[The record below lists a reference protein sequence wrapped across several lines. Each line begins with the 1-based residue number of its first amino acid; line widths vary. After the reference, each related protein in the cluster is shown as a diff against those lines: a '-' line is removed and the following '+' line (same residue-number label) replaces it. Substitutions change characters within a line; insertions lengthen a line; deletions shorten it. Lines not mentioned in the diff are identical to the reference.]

1 MFALGTVKPLSSL
14 NKYFYKYK
22 WWFLGGVFFV
32 AISNVFG
39 IIPAKLIRYALD
51 AAGVQVSWYRITSV
65 FGQGQAVESAITFNL
80 LVFALLVLGMALLK
94 GFFMFLMRQTI
105 IVASRHIEYDMK
117 NEIYEHYQKL
127 DYSFYSSNS
136 TGDLMNRISED
147 VGRVRSYVG
156 PAVMYTVNLV
166 VTMVLVIY
174 AMVQVNPTLTLY
186 TLIPLP
192 LLSFVIYRVEKVIN
206 RKSEKVQAE
215 LSDMSTFV
223 QETFS
228 GIRVI
233 KSYAAEEAIDQSF
246 REQAG
251 KYKSASLSLV
261 RTNALFQPSL
271 VLLIGLSTVITI
283 AVGGYLVIQGEVT
296 IGNIAEF
303 VIYVNMLTWPVA
315 ALGWVVSL
323 VQRAAASQRRINEF
337 LNTEPV
343 IVSGDDTSRLVGS
356 LEFKNVSFRYPGAQD
371 EVLTGISFQVDAGKS
386 VAITGSTGC
395 GKSTLA
401 LLMMRFC
408 DPTSG
413 SILVDGKPMS
423 ELDLGTYRSQ
433 VGYVPQD
440 VFLFSDTIFE
450 NIAFGDSQSSA
461 LKDHEIKKRVEEVAD
476 LACVS
481 KDIVGFPNQYLTL
494 VGERGITLSGGQK
507 QRIALARALFS
518 NPTIL
523 VLDDCLSA
531 VDTLTEERILASLSG
546 HLKGRTSVL
555 ISHRIS
561 TIMAADEILVLNQGR
576 IVERGK
582 HSELMKMQGH
592 YFEMFEKQQ
601 LESNLEG

>member
-1 MFALGTVKPLSSL
+1 MGTVRPLSSL
-14 NKYFYKYK
+14 NKYFLKYK

-51 AAGVQVSWYRITSV
+51 AAGVQVAWYRITSV
-65 FGQGQAVESAITFNL
+65 FEQGAQVESAITFNL
-80 LVFALLVLGMALLK
+80 FVFAILVLGMALLK

-117 NEIYEHYQKL
+117 NEIYNHYQKL
-127 DYSFYSSNS
+127 DFPFYTTNS

-174 AMVQVNPTLTLY
+174 AMIQVNPLLTLY
-186 TLIPLP
+186 TVLPLP

-206 RKSEKVQAE
+206 RKSEKVQSE

-228 GIRVI
+228 GIRVL
-233 KSYAAEEAIDQSF
+233 KSYASESEIDKAFAS
-246 REQAG
+246 QAG
-251 KYKSASLSLV
+251 RYKSASLSLV
-261 RTNALFQPSL
+261 KTNALFQPAL

-283 AVGGYLVIQGEVT
+283 AVGGYLVTLGEVT
-296 IGNIAEF
+296 LGNIAEF

-337 LNTEPV
+337 LDTQPV
-343 IVSGDDTSRLVGS
+343 IKSGVASIDLAGGV
-356 LEFKNVSFRYPGAQD
+356 EFRNVHFKYPGAKD
-371 EVLTGISFQVDAGKS
+371 DVLVDISFKVEAGKS
-386 VAITGSTGC
+386 VAITGATGC
-395 GKSTLA
+395 GKSTIA

-408 DPTSG
+408 DPTKG
-413 SILVDGKPMS
+413 QVFVDGNGIDTL
-423 ELDLGTYRSQ
+423 ELGGYRSQ

-440 VFLFSDTIFE
+440 VFLFSDTIKE
-450 NIAFGDSQSSA
+450 NIAFGDSRDEQLSDKEVLS
-461 LKDHEIKKRVEEVAD
+461 RVEEVAN
-476 LACVS
+476 LACVAA
-481 KDIVGFPNQYLTL
+481 DINGFPNGYETM

-507 QRIALARALFS
+507 QRIALARALFG
-518 NPTIL
+518 NPKLL

-531 VDTLTEERILASLSG
+531 VDTLTEERILTSLG
-546 HLKGRTSVL
+546 THLNGKTSVL

-576 IVERGK
+576 VVERGI
-582 HSELMKMQGH
+582 HSDLMKQRGV

-601 LESNLEG
+601 LESQLGD

>member
-1 MFALGTVKPLSSL
+1 MGTFRPLSSL
-14 NKYFYKYK
+14 NKYFLKYK

-65 FGQGQAVESAITFNL
+65 FEQGVQVESAIKFNL
-80 LVFALLVLGMALLK
+80 FVFAILVLGMALLK

-105 IVASRHIEYDMK
+105 IVASRHIEYDLK
-117 NEIYEHYQKL
+117 NEIYSHYQKL
-127 DYSFYSSNS
+127 DFHFYTANS

-156 PAVMYTVNLV
+156 PAVMYTVNLI

-174 AMVQVNPTLTLY
+174 AMIQVNPLLTLY
-186 TLIPLP
+186 TVLPLP

-206 RKSEKVQAE
+206 RKSERVQSE

-228 GIRVI
+228 GIRVL
-233 KSYAAEEAIDQSF
+233 KSYASEEEIDKSF
-246 REQAG
+246 ASQAG
-251 KYKSASLSLV
+251 KYKAASLSLV
-261 RTNALFQPSL
+261 KTNALFQPSL

-283 AVGGYLVIQGEVT
+283 AVGGYMVTLGEVT
-296 IGNIAEF
+296 LGNIAEF

-323 VQRAAASQRRINEF
+323 VQRAAASQTRINEF
-337 LNTEPV
+337 LDTQPV
-343 IVSGDDTSRLVGS
+343 IKSGNESIKLYGEM
-356 LEFKNVSFRYPGAQD
+356 EFRNVHFKYPGAKED
-371 EVLTGISFQVDAGKS
+371 VLVDISFKVEAGKS
-386 VAITGSTGC
+386 VAITGATGC
-395 GKSTLA
+395 GKSTIA

-408 DPTSG
+408 DPTKG
-413 SILVDGKPMS
+413 AVFVDGKRMDS
-423 ELDLGTYRSQ
+423 LELGGYRSQ

-440 VFLFSDTIFE
+440 VFLFSDTINE
-450 NIAFGDSQSSA
+450 NIAFGDSRDEE
-461 LKDHEIKKRVEEVAD
+461 KPDREVRDMVEAAAQI
-476 LACVS
+476 ACVAT
-481 KDIVGFPNQYLTL
+481 DINGFSNGYETM

-518 NPTIL
+518 DPKVL

-531 VDTLTEERILASLSG
+531 VDTLTEERILTSLGS
-546 HLKGRTSVL
+546 HLKDKTSVL

-582 HSELMKMQGH
+582 HSDLMGLKGV

-601 LESNLEG
+601 LESQLGN

>member
-1 MFALGTVKPLSSL
+1 LGTFRPLSSL
-14 NKYFYKYK
+14 NKYFLKYK

-65 FGQGQAVESAITFNL
+65 FEQGVQVESAIKFNL
-80 LVFALLVLGMALLK
+80 FVFAILVLGMALLK

-105 IVASRHIEYDMK
+105 IVASRHIEYDLK
-117 NEIYEHYQKL
+117 NEIYSHYQKL
-127 DYSFYSSNS
+127 DFHFYTANS

-156 PAVMYTVNLV
+156 PAVMYTVNLI

-174 AMVQVNPTLTLY
+174 AMIQVNPLLTLY
-186 TLIPLP
+186 TVLPLP

-206 RKSEKVQAE
+206 RKSERVQSE

-228 GIRVI
+228 GIRVL
-233 KSYAAEEAIDQSF
+233 KSYASEEEIDKSF
-246 REQAG
+246 ASQAG
-251 KYKSASLSLV
+251 KYKAASLSLV
-261 RTNALFQPSL
+261 KTNALFQPSL

-283 AVGGYLVIQGEVT
+283 AVGGYMVTLGEVT
-296 IGNIAEF
+296 LGNIAEF

-323 VQRAAASQRRINEF
+323 VQRAAASQTRINEF
-337 LNTEPV
+337 LDTQPV
-343 IVSGDDTSRLVGS
+343 IKSGNESIKLYGEM
-356 LEFKNVSFRYPGAQD
+356 EFRNVHFKYPGAKED
-371 EVLTGISFQVDAGKS
+371 VLVDISFKVEAGKS
-386 VAITGSTGC
+386 VAITGATGC
-395 GKSTLA
+395 GKSTIA

-408 DPTSG
+408 DPTKG
-413 SILVDGKPMS
+413 AVFVDGKRMDS
-423 ELDLGTYRSQ
+423 LELGGYRSQ

-440 VFLFSDTIFE
+440 VFLFSDTINE
-450 NIAFGDSQSSA
+450 NIAFGDSRDEE
-461 LKDHEIKKRVEEVAD
+461 KPDREVRDMVEAAAQI
-476 LACVS
+476 ACVAT
-481 KDIVGFPNQYLTL
+481 DINGFSNGYETM

-518 NPTIL
+518 DPKVL

-531 VDTLTEERILASLSG
+531 VDTLTEERILTSLGS
-546 HLKGRTSVL
+546 HLKDKTSVL

-582 HSELMKMQGH
+582 HSDLMGLKGV

-601 LESNLEG
+601 LESQLGN

>member
-1 MFALGTVKPLSSL
+1 MA
-14 NKYFYKYK
+14 
-22 WWFLGGVFFV
+22 GVFFV

-65 FGQGQAVESAITFNL
+65 FEQGVQVESAIKFNL
-80 LVFALLVLGMALLK
+80 FVFAILVLGMALLK

-105 IVASRHIEYDMK
+105 IVASRHIEYDLK
-117 NEIYEHYQKL
+117 NEIYSHYQKL
-127 DYSFYSSNS
+127 DFPFYTANS

-156 PAVMYTVNLV
+156 PAVMYTVNLI

-174 AMVQVNPTLTLY
+174 AMIQVNPLLTLY
-186 TLIPLP
+186 TVLPLP

-206 RKSEKVQAE
+206 RKSERVQSE

-228 GIRVI
+228 GIRVL
-233 KSYAAEEAIDQSF
+233 KSYASEEEIDKSF
-246 REQAG
+246 ASQAG
-251 KYKSASLSLV
+251 KYKAASLSLV
-261 RTNALFQPSL
+261 KTNALFQPSL
-271 VLLIGLSTVITI
+271 VLLIGLSTVITV
-283 AVGGYLVIQGEVT
+283 AVGGYLVTLGEVT
-296 IGNIAEF
+296 LGNIAEF

-323 VQRAAASQRRINEF
+323 VQRAAASQTRINEF
-337 LNTEPV
+337 LDTQPVVKSGTES
-343 IVSGDDTSRLVGS
+343 IKLNGE
-356 LEFKNVSFRYPGAQD
+356 LEFRNVFFKYPGTKED
-371 EVLTGISFQVDAGKS
+371 VLVDISFKVEAGKS
-386 VAITGSTGC
+386 VAITGATGC
-395 GKSTLA
+395 GKSTIA

-408 DPTSG
+408 DPTKG
-413 SILVDGKPMS
+413 DVYVDGKRIDS
-423 ELDLGTYRSQ
+423 LELGGYRSQ

-440 VFLFSDTIFE
+440 VFLFSDTINE
-450 NIAFGDSQSSA
+450 NIAFGDSREVE
-461 LKDHEIKKRVEEVAD
+461 KPENEVRDRVEAVAHI
-476 LACVS
+476 ACVAT
-481 KDIVGFPNQYLTL
+481 DINGFPSGYETM

-518 NPTIL
+518 DPKVL

-531 VDTLTEERILASLSG
+531 VDTLTEERILTSLGG
-546 HLKGRTSVL
+546 HLKDKTSVL

-582 HSELMKMQGH
+582 HSDLMGLKGV
-592 YFEMFEKQQ
+592 YSEMFEKQQ
-601 LESNLEG
+601 LESQLGN

>member
-1 MFALGTVKPLSSL
+1 M
-14 NKYFYKYK
+14 
-22 WWFLGGVFFV
+22 
-32 AISNVFG
+32 FG

-65 FGQGQAVESAITFNL
+65 FEQGVQVESAIKFNL
-80 LVFALLVLGMALLK
+80 FVFAILVLGMALLK

-105 IVASRHIEYDMK
+105 IVASRHIEYDLK
-117 NEIYEHYQKL
+117 NEIYSHYQKL
-127 DYSFYSSNS
+127 DFHFYTANS

-156 PAVMYTVNLV
+156 PAVMYTVNLI

-174 AMVQVNPTLTLY
+174 AMIQVNPLLTLY
-186 TLIPLP
+186 TVLPLP

-206 RKSEKVQAE
+206 RKSERVQSE

-228 GIRVI
+228 GIRVL
-233 KSYAAEEAIDQSF
+233 KSYASEEEIDKSF
-246 REQAG
+246 ASQAG
-251 KYKSASLSLV
+251 KYKAASLSLV
-261 RTNALFQPSL
+261 KTNALFQPSL

-283 AVGGYLVIQGEVT
+283 AVGGYMVTLGEVT
-296 IGNIAEF
+296 LGNIAEF

-323 VQRAAASQRRINEF
+323 VQRAAASQTRINEF
-337 LNTEPV
+337 LDTQPV
-343 IVSGDDTSRLVGS
+343 IKSGNESIKLYGEM
-356 LEFKNVSFRYPGAQD
+356 EFRNVHFKYPGAKED
-371 EVLTGISFQVDAGKS
+371 VLVDISFKVEAGKS
-386 VAITGSTGC
+386 VAITGATGC
-395 GKSTLA
+395 GKSTIA

-408 DPTSG
+408 DPTKG
-413 SILVDGKPMS
+413 AVFVDGKRMDS
-423 ELDLGTYRSQ
+423 LELGGYRSQ

-440 VFLFSDTIFE
+440 VFLFSDTINE
-450 NIAFGDSQSSA
+450 NIAFGDSRDEE
-461 LKDHEIKKRVEEVAD
+461 KPDREVRDMVEAAAQI
-476 LACVS
+476 ACVAT
-481 KDIVGFPNQYLTL
+481 DINGFSNGYETM

-518 NPTIL
+518 DPKVL

-531 VDTLTEERILASLSG
+531 VDTLTEERILTSLGS
-546 HLKGRTSVL
+546 HLKDKTSVL

-582 HSELMKMQGH
+582 HSDLMGLKGV

-601 LESNLEG
+601 LESQLGN

>member
-1 MFALGTVKPLSSL
+1 LGTFRPLSSL
-14 NKYFYKYK
+14 NKYFLKYK
-22 WWFLGGVFFV
+22 WWFLAGVFFV

-65 FGQGQAVESAITFNL
+65 FEQGVQVESAIKFNL
-80 LVFALLVLGMALLK
+80 FVFAILVLGMALLK

-105 IVASRHIEYDMK
+105 IVASRHIEYDLK
-117 NEIYEHYQKL
+117 NEIYSHYQKL
-127 DYSFYSSNS
+127 DFPFYTANS

-156 PAVMYTVNLV
+156 PAVMYTVNLI

-174 AMVQVNPTLTLY
+174 AMIQVNPLLTLY
-186 TLIPLP
+186 TVLPLP

-206 RKSEKVQAE
+206 RKSERVQSE

-228 GIRVI
+228 GIRVL
-233 KSYAAEEAIDQSF
+233 KSYASEEEIDKSF
-246 REQAG
+246 ASQAG
-251 KYKSASLSLV
+251 KYKAASLSLV
-261 RTNALFQPSL
+261 KTNALFQPSL

-283 AVGGYLVIQGEVT
+283 AVGGYMVTLGEVT
-296 IGNIAEF
+296 LGNIAEF

-323 VQRAAASQRRINEF
+323 VQRAAASQTRINEF
-337 LNTEPV
+337 LDTQPV
-343 IVSGDDTSRLVGS
+343 IKSGNESIKLYGEM
-356 LEFKNVSFRYPGAQD
+356 EFRNVHFKYPGAKED
-371 EVLTGISFQVDAGKS
+371 VLVDISFKVEAGKS
-386 VAITGSTGC
+386 VAITGATGC
-395 GKSTLA
+395 GKSTIA

-408 DPTSG
+408 DPTKG
-413 SILVDGKPMS
+413 AVFVDGKRMDS
-423 ELDLGTYRSQ
+423 LELGGYRSQ

-440 VFLFSDTIFE
+440 VFLFSDTINE
-450 NIAFGDSQSSA
+450 NIAFGDSRDEE
-461 LKDHEIKKRVEEVAD
+461 KPDREVRDMVEAAAQI
-476 LACVS
+476 ACVAT
-481 KDIVGFPNQYLTL
+481 DINGFSNGYETM

-518 NPTIL
+518 DPKVL

-531 VDTLTEERILASLSG
+531 VDTLTEERILTSLGS
-546 HLKGRTSVL
+546 HLKDKTSVL

-582 HSELMKMQGH
+582 HSDLMGLKGV

-601 LESNLEG
+601 LESQLGN

>member
-1 MFALGTVKPLSSL
+1 MA
-14 NKYFYKYK
+14 
-22 WWFLGGVFFV
+22 GVFFV

-65 FGQGQAVESAITFNL
+65 FEQGVQVESAIKFNL
-80 LVFALLVLGMALLK
+80 FVFAILVLGMALLK

-105 IVASRHIEYDMK
+105 IVASRHIEYDLK
-117 NEIYEHYQKL
+117 NEIYSHYQKL
-127 DYSFYSSNS
+127 DFPFYTANS

-147 VGRVRSYVG
+147 VGRVRSYLG
-156 PAVMYTVNLV
+156 PAVMYTVNLI

-174 AMVQVNPTLTLY
+174 AMIQVNPLLTLY
-186 TLIPLP
+186 TVLPLP

-206 RKSEKVQAE
+206 RKSERVQSE

-228 GIRVI
+228 GIRVL
-233 KSYAAEEAIDQSF
+233 KSYASEEEIDKSF
-246 REQAG
+246 ASQAG
-251 KYKSASLSLV
+251 KYKAASLSLV
-261 RTNALFQPSL
+261 KTNALFQPSL
-271 VLLIGLSTVITI
+271 VLLIGLSTVITV
-283 AVGGYLVIQGEVT
+283 AVGGYLVTLGEVT
-296 IGNIAEF
+296 LGNIAEF

-323 VQRAAASQRRINEF
+323 VQRAAASQTRINEF
-337 LNTEPV
+337 LDTQPVVKSGTES
-343 IVSGDDTSRLVGS
+343 IKLNGE
-356 LEFKNVSFRYPGAQD
+356 LEFRNVFFKYPGTKED
-371 EVLTGISFQVDAGKS
+371 VLVDISFKVEAGKS
-386 VAITGSTGC
+386 VAITGATGC
-395 GKSTLA
+395 GKSTIA

-408 DPTSG
+408 DPTKG
-413 SILVDGKPMS
+413 DVYVDGKRIDS
-423 ELDLGTYRSQ
+423 LELGGYRSQ

-440 VFLFSDTIFE
+440 VFLFSDTINE
-450 NIAFGDSQSSA
+450 NIAFGDSREVE
-461 LKDHEIKKRVEEVAD
+461 KPENEVRDRVEAVAHI
-476 LACVS
+476 ACVAT
-481 KDIVGFPNQYLTL
+481 DINGFPSGYETM

-518 NPTIL
+518 DPKVL

-531 VDTLTEERILASLSG
+531 VDTLTEERILTSLGG
-546 HLKGRTSVL
+546 HLKDKTSVL

-582 HSELMKMQGH
+582 HSDLMGLKGV

-601 LESNLEG
+601 LESQLGN

>member
-1 MFALGTVKPLSSL
+1 
-14 NKYFYKYK
+14 
-22 WWFLGGVFFV
+22 
-32 AISNVFG
+32 VFG

-65 FGQGQAVESAITFNL
+65 FEQGVQVESAIKFNL
-80 LVFALLVLGMALLK
+80 FVFAILVLGMALLK

-105 IVASRHIEYDMK
+105 IVASRHIEYDLK
-117 NEIYEHYQKL
+117 NEIYSHYQKL
-127 DYSFYSSNS
+127 DFHFYTANS

-156 PAVMYTVNLV
+156 PAVMYTVNLI

-174 AMVQVNPTLTLY
+174 AMIQVNPLLTLY
-186 TLIPLP
+186 TVLPLP

-206 RKSEKVQAE
+206 RKSERVQSE

-228 GIRVI
+228 GIRVL
-233 KSYAAEEAIDQSF
+233 KSYASEEEIDKSF
-246 REQAG
+246 ASQAG
-251 KYKSASLSLV
+251 KYKAASLSLV
-261 RTNALFQPSL
+261 KTNALFQPSL

-283 AVGGYLVIQGEVT
+283 AVGGYMVTLGEVT
-296 IGNIAEF
+296 LGNIAEF

-323 VQRAAASQRRINEF
+323 VQRAAASQTRINEF
-337 LNTEPV
+337 LDTQPV
-343 IVSGDDTSRLVGS
+343 IKSGNESIKLYGEM
-356 LEFKNVSFRYPGAQD
+356 EFRNVHFKYPGAKED
-371 EVLTGISFQVDAGKS
+371 VLVDISFKVEAGKS
-386 VAITGSTGC
+386 VAITGATGC
-395 GKSTLA
+395 GKSTIA

-408 DPTSG
+408 DPTKG
-413 SILVDGKPMS
+413 AVFVDGKRMDS
-423 ELDLGTYRSQ
+423 LELGGYRSQ

-440 VFLFSDTIFE
+440 VFLFSDTINE
-450 NIAFGDSQSSA
+450 NIAFGDSRDEE
-461 LKDHEIKKRVEEVAD
+461 KPDREVRDMVEAAAQI
-476 LACVS
+476 ACVAT
-481 KDIVGFPNQYLTL
+481 DINGFSNGYETM

-518 NPTIL
+518 DPKVL

-531 VDTLTEERILASLSG
+531 VDTLTEERILTSLGS
-546 HLKGRTSVL
+546 HLKDKTSVL

-582 HSELMKMQGH
+582 HSDLMGLKGV

-601 LESNLEG
+601 LESQLGN

>member
-1 MFALGTVKPLSSL
+1 M
-14 NKYFYKYK
+14 
-22 WWFLGGVFFV
+22 
-32 AISNVFG
+32 
-39 IIPAKLIRYALD
+39 D

-65 FGQGQAVESAITFNL
+65 FDQGDSVESAITFNL
-80 LVFALLVLGMALLK
+80 LVFAMLVLGMALLK

-117 NEIYEHYQKL
+117 NEIYNHYQKL
-127 DYSFYSSNS
+127 DYAFYSSNS

-156 PAVMYTVNLV
+156 PAIMYTVNLV

-174 AMVQVNPTLTLY
+174 AMIQVNPLLTLY

-192 LLSFVIYRVEKVIN
+192 LLSFVIYKVEKIIN

-215 LSDMSTFV
+215 LSNMSTFV

-233 KSYAAEEAIDQSF
+233 KSYASESTLDRSF
-246 REQAG
+246 SEQAG
-251 KYKSASLSLV
+251 NYKNASLSLV
-261 RTNALFQPSL
+261 RTNALFQPAL

-283 AVGGYLVIQGEVT
+283 AVGGYLVMQGEVT

-323 VQRAAASQRRINEF
+323 VQRAAASQKRINEF
-337 LNTEPV
+337 LNTEPT
-343 IVSGDDTSRLVGS
+343 IESGIDSSRLFGA
-356 LEFKNVSFRYPGAQD
+356 LEFNNVSFRYPGTTT
-371 EVLTGISFQVDAGKS
+371 EVLSGISFKVEAGKS
-386 VAITGSTGC
+386 LAITGSTGC

-408 DPTSG
+408 DPSSG
-413 SILVDGKPMS
+413 SISVDGKS
-423 ELDLGTYRSQ
+423 LGTLDLGVYRSQ

-440 VFLFSDTIFE
+440 VFLFSDTILE
-450 NIAFGDSQSSA
+450 NIAFGGSESSDIA
-461 LKDHEIKKRVEEVAD
+461 NESITKRVEEVVD

-481 KDIVGFPNQYLTL
+481 KDIKGFPNQYETM

-507 QRIALARALFS
+507 QRIALARALYS
-518 NPTIL
+518 DPKIL

-531 VDTLTEERILASLSG
+531 VDTLTEERILNSLSS
-546 HLKGRTSVL
+546 HLKGKTAIL

-576 IVERGK
+576 IVERGR
-582 HSELMKMQGH
+582 HSELMSKRGH
-592 YFEMFEKQQ
+592 YFDMFEKQQ
-601 LESNLEG
+601 LESSLGVT